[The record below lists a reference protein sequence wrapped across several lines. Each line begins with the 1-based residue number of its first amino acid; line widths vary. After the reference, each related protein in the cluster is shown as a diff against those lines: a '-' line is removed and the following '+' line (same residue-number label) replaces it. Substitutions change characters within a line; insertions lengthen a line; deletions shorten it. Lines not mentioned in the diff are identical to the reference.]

1 MAALLP
7 DAPAGS
13 SRAKGWPSLDEARE
27 AARRGT
33 GEGVRVAVIDSGVE
47 ADHPRLSNLRLR
59 DSVGFE
65 EEDGT
70 VRVVEGG
77 GHDTYGHGTAVAG
90 IVHEIAPLAEIGS
103 FRVID
108 ARSASRT
115 HLICAGVREALARGY
130 QVLNCSFGC
139 RGQAKFIL
147 PHKEWADEAWLLGAH
162 VVAACSNLDSRETEW
177 PSHFASVIG
186 VDLAETDGDDLYFRH
201 DHLVGY
207 SARGENVEVAWI
219 GGGVQRQTGTS
230 FAAPRVAGTVARIL
244 SAFPEVRPPMMHQ
257 ILSSIAE
264 PWHPGLSSDW

>member
-1 MAALLP
+1 MAHASP
-7 DAPAGS
+7 FHAA
-13 SRAKGWPSLDEARE
+13 RTKGWPGLEEVRE
-27 AARRGT
+27 AARSGT

-47 ADHPRLSNLRLR
+47 AGHPRLAKLRLR

-65 EEDGT
+65 EVDGT
-70 VRVVEGG
+70 VRTIDGA

-90 IVHEIAPLAEIGS
+90 IVHEIAPFAEIGS

-108 ARSASRT
+108 ARSTSRT

-130 QVLNCSFGC
+130 HVLNCSFGC

-147 PHKEWADEAWLLGAH
+147 PYKEWADTAWLRGVH
-162 VVAACSNLDSRETEW
+162 VVAACSNLDSSETEW

-186 VDLAETDGDDLYFRH
+186 VDLAETDTDDLYFRR

-219 GGGVQRQTGTS
+219 GGGIQRQTGTS
-230 FAAPRVAGTVARIL
+230 FAAPRVAGIAARIL
-244 SAFPEVRPPMMHQ
+244 SVFPEMRPPMMHEA
-257 ILSSIAE
+257 LSSIAE